1 MTRQS
6 PLHQEHLALGGR
18 LVDFAG
24 WDMPLQFAGV
34 LAEHT
39 AVRERVGL
47 FDVSH
52 LGKLT
57 LEGPDAAALLDA
69 TFTNDATGLAPWRAR
84 YNLALTP
91 GGGIID
97 DLFVYRR
104 PDPEP
109 GTGSGGGTSFL
120 VVPNAA
126 NAAAVVA
133 ALRQTAADRALDVA
147 LADAWD
153 RWAILALQGPGSRP
167 MADQLLPGANDLKLH
182 AFMDAQLAGVPVQVA
197 RTGYTG
203 EYGFELFVPWA
214 EAGRIWRLLLEAGAP
229 QGIVPVGLG
238 ARDTLR
244 LEMGYPLHGHEI
256 SPDTNPLEAGL
267 EWTIAWAKPWFT
279 GREALVAIRDGA
291 GPTRRLV
298 GFVAQGPGIPRADQT
313 ILHEGVAVGT
323 VTSGNHSV
331 FLGRGI
337 GLGYV
342 PPALAAPGTLLEVD
356 VRGRR
361 LAVAVTPA
369 PFVPRGRALVR

>member
-1 MTRQS
+1 LSRRS
-6 PLHQEHLALGGR
+6 PLHEEHIALGGR

-34 LAEHT
+34 LSEHT

-57 LEGPDAAALLDA
+57 LEGPGAAALLDA
-69 TFTNDATGLAPWRAR
+69 TFTNDSAGLAPWRAR

-91 GGGIID
+91 EGGIID

-104 PDPEP
+104 PDAGPDAGP
-109 GTGSGGGTSFL
+109 GEGASFL

-133 ALRQTAADRALDVA
+133 ALRHTAADRALDVA

-153 RWAILALQGPGSRP
+153 RWAILALQGPGSRA
-167 MADQLLPGANDLKLH
+167 MADRLLPGANDLKLH
-182 AFMDAQLAGVPVQVA
+182 AFLDADLAGVPVQVA

-229 QGIVPVGLG
+229 EGIVPVGLG

-256 SPDTNPLEAGL
+256 SLDTNPLEAGL
-267 EWTIAWAKPWFT
+267 DWTIAWAKASFT
-279 GREALVAIRDGA
+279 GKQALEAIRASG
-291 GPTRRLV
+291 GPSRRLV
-298 GFVAQGPGIPRADQT
+298 GFVALGPGIPRAEQT
-313 ILHEGVAVGT
+313 ILHEGSAVGT

-331 FLGRGI
+331 HLGRGI

-342 PPALAAPGTLLEVD
+342 PAALAAPGTHLEVD

-361 LAVAVTPA
+361 LSVEVTPA